1 MLGVTDHPA
10 NVAYHE
16 INLPDDFIVQF
27 HHYIPNVY
35 YSSAP
40 RSDVHCVYCY
50 CCSVEISHSVEPNV
64 YVLRC
69 LVLYFE
75 MINIFELRFRNLPVW
90 NFTTNIFHKIL
101 YIWVGY

>member
-16 INLPDDFIVQF
+16 VDLPDDFIVQF

-35 YSSAP
+35 YSSADVSAP

-50 CCSVEISHSVEPNV
+50 CCSKVISRSVEPEV
-64 YVLRC
+64 SV
-69 LVLYFE
+69 VLYFD
-75 MINIFELRFRNLPVW
+75 MINTFEP
-90 NFTTNIFHKIL
+90 KI
-101 YIWVGY
+101 